1 VIARRASIPP
11 SRNPA
16 RFYVHLDP
24 GGGFAVSADRLS
36 RRDFLKRSGLALAAA
51 GLGIGSSC
59 AQQNQSGFSF
69 LALND
74 THYRDEECAE
84 YFRGAFAWIREHA
97 QYDFAL
103 VCGDL
108 ATAGKV
114 EELQGMKAA
123 LELLGKPSYPVK
135 GNHDASEGDR
145 SWLQV
150 FGPDRINYRFD
161 HGGWTFLGLDTTD
174 DGKSSNVAASQ
185 ATIDWIKQA
194 LVEIPPERPLVAL
207 THFPL
212 GELVPMR
219 LTNADDVL
227 ALFDGHNLKH
237 VFSGHFHGLSDRK
250 HNNVVLTTCR
260 CLSFSRGNHDGSP
273 QKGFYQC
280 HVKGEELTYEFVE
293 YKPEE

>member
-1 VIARRASIPP
+1 VT
-11 SRNPA
+11 
-16 RFYVHLDP
+16 
-24 GGGFAVSADRLS
+24 ADRLT
-36 RRDFLKRSGLALAAA
+36 RRDFLRRSGLAVAAV
-51 GLGIGSSC
+51 GLGLGASC
-59 AQQNQSGFSF
+59 AQEGQPGFSF
-69 LALND
+69 LVIND
-74 THYRDEECAE
+74 THYQDEKCAE
-84 YFRGAFAWIREHA
+84 YFRAAFGRMRENA

-103 VCGDL
+103 ICGDL
-108 ATAGKV
+108 ATAGKI

-123 LELLGKPSYPVK
+123 LELLGKPTYPVK

-145 SWLQV
+145 NWFEV
-150 FGPDRINYRFD
+150 FGADRINYRFD

-174 DGKSSNVAASQ
+174 DGKSSNVAVSQ

-194 LVEIPPERPLVAL
+194 LLDIPPERPLVVF

-212 GELVPMR
+212 GEVVPLR
-219 LTNADDVL
+219 LTNADEVL

-237 VFSGHFHGLSDRK
+237 VFSGHFHGLSERK
-250 HNNVVLTTCR
+250 HNDVVLTTGR

-293 YKPEE
+293 YKPEG